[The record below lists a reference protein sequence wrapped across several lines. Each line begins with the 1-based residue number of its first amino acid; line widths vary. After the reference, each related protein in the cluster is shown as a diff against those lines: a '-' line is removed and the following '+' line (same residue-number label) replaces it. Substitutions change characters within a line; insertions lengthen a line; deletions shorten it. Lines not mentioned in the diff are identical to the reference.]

1 VNKTWAV
8 VTPSAD
14 ATGAAGQPWLAARFV
29 WQRDRFTHQ
38 IVCGWSD
45 QERVLLQ
52 SVEGSDVQDFPPSP
66 PLQDMSVEARGAGQV
81 ALGVGMAGGAM
92 WSLSVAA
99 DGHLPQLEFDWACQA
114 RGAEIWPRN
123 CYVSLPDAG
132 PANWAAD
139 EVVLFRLNEPE
150 GSCREVRLTLAAAT
164 GGLLPPSYQIARQEP
179 PLPAEYSLA
188 VNLPADCSV
197 VRVEDRDVAVT
208 GRTALRWQYRIQWQT
223 L

>member
-1 VNKTWAV
+1 MNKTWAV

-14 ATGAAGQPWLAARFV
+14 ATGTAGQPWLAARFV

-114 RGAEIWPRN
+114 RGAQIWPRN
-123 CYVSLPDAG
+123 CYASLPDAG

-139 EVVLFRLNEPE
+139 EVVLYRLTEPE
-150 GSCREVRLTLAAAT
+150 GLCREVRLTLAAPT
-164 GGLLPPSYQIARQEP
+164 GGLLPPSYQIAPQEP

-197 VRVEDRDVAVT
+197 VRLEDRELAVA